1 MINQHNALEIFDESI
16 SDDVIVV
23 TVVEDYDID
32 MVDDEWVECMDCVQ
46 KKMICIL
53 TILII
58 GIIFLVFIYTI

>member
-32 MVDDEWVECMDCVQ
+32 MVDDEWVECTDCVQ